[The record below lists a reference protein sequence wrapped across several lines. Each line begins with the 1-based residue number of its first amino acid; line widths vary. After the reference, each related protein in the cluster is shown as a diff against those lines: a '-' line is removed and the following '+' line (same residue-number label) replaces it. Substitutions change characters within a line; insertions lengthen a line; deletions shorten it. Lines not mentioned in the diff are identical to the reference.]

1 MVNPDSRIWVTG
13 MAWTTALG
21 TALDPVWELLLDE
34 ASGVTEAASP
44 LPLRSNRAAVVPG
57 LPPDSSPS
65 HRQHE
70 LTRRTL
76 SAALKDAG
84 VEPEDP
90 ALVPVLGTS
99 YGAHLD
105 QTETASLSWWS
116 TAAVRDVGLVAE
128 PVTVTTACS
137 AGSDAVLTALALL
150 QEGAAELCVCGGADV
165 LTLGKRLGH
174 SRLGTMSPDALRAF
188 DTRHNGTVL
197 GEGAAFLVLEPAAR
211 ARARGARPR
220 GTLAGAAS
228 SNDAASAVAPDPSG
242 ANVVL
247 AVERALRTAHITPAD
262 ISVINAHGSG
272 TPVNDDVEAR
282 AYSRLFAQVPSPP
295 TVFATKGAFGHTLG
309 ATGAIEAVAVLQAL
323 ATSMAPPVHGLRD
336 PIPQLA
342 LSAPARHPM
351 KIAQGYGLSVTLGF
365 GGFNTCLVLRGPEGA
380 AA

>member
-21 TALDPVWELLLDE
+21 SALDPVWELLLGD
-34 ASGVTEAASP
+34 ASAITDVVSP
-44 LPLRSNRAAVVPG
+44 LPLRNIRAAVVPG
-57 LPPDSSPS
+57 VPLDSPAS

-70 LTRRTL
+70 LTRSTL
-76 SAALKDAG
+76 STALTDAG
-84 VEPEDP
+84 IEPDDP
-90 ALVPVLGTS
+90 ALLPVLGTS

-105 QTETASLSWWS
+105 LMENASLSQWS
-116 TAAVRDVGLVAE
+116 AAAARDAGLAAE

-137 AGSDAVLTALALL
+137 AGSDAILTALALL

-174 SRLGTMSPDALRAF
+174 SRLGTMAPDELRAF
-188 DTRHNGTVL
+188 DARHNGTVL

-220 GTLAGAAS
+220 GVLAGAAS

-262 ISVINAHGSG
+262 VSVVNAHGSG

-282 AYSRLFAQVPSPP
+282 AYARLFAEVSSPP
-295 TVFATKGAFGHTLG
+295 VVFATKGAFGHTLG

-323 ATSMAPPVHGLRD
+323 ATSMAPPVHGLRE
-336 PIPQLA
+336 PIPQLG
-342 LSAPARHPM
+342 LPIPARQPM
-351 KIAQGYGLSVTLGF
+351 KIDQGYGISVTLGF
-365 GGFNTCLVLRGPEGA
+365 GGFNTCLVLQGPGSA
-380 AA
+380 TP